1 VAEFWINGNGENLL
15 SGLPGDEATP
25 AMLTDEYILD
35 FLTRIPESRASFDR
49 LYPTMTADEQARL
62 DGIAKMAGNGMVLDD
77 VSSADRIQHRFNTS
91 SVRRGGGWMPP
102 PFQG

>member
-1 VAEFWINGNGENLL
+1 MAEFWIDGNGENLL
-15 SGLPGDEATP
+15 SGVHGDEANP
-25 AMLTDEYILD
+25 VLLSDAYILD

-62 DGIAKMAGNGMVLDD
+62 DTIAKMAANGMILDD
-77 VSSADRIQHRFNTS
+77 VSTADRIQHRFNTS

-102 PFQG
+102 PFKG